1 MRVEAKKTLLKPEPS
16 RIIDTYRPI
25 PTSTLITPSITPVV
39 PITKAYEYTQKVG
52 ILYSD
57 QDKECALKILEQIPA
72 TRIES
77 PFKVYSYKYIIWVAS
92 VDGINDC
99 ADVLDTAMLFPEKL
113 LIFWWRAAA
122 LECLLDTT
130 MMSTREI
137 YDSSFAFFP
146 TSGTYIFSN
155 APTSFCGSLAQLM
168 QWIKSGK
175 NPQGQRIKS
184 QKFY

>member
-1 MRVEAKKTLLKPEPS
+1 MRVEAKKILLKPEPS
-16 RIIDTYRPI
+16 RIINTYRSI
-25 PTSTLITPSITPVV
+25 PTSTSITPVV
-39 PITKAYEYTQKVG
+39 PITRTYEYTQKVG

-57 QDKECALKILEQIPA
+57 KDKECALKILEQIPA

-77 PFKVYSYKYIIWVAS
+77 PFKVHLYKYIIWIAS

-99 ADVLDTAMLFPEKL
+99 NDVLDIAMLFPEKL
-113 LIFWWRAAA
+113 LIFWWKAAA
-122 LECLLDTT
+122 LECLLGIT
-130 MMSTREI
+130 MKSTREI

-155 APTSFCGSLAQLM
+155 TPSFCGSLAQLM

-184 QKFY
+184 